1 MTLDIPL
8 PILPLQN
15 VKSLPAIISTF
26 HRQLL
31 SRHIPSLPLPSPQ
44 KQLDLL
50 KTCSAKGKLK
60 DHSVNVLS
68 ELTHGF
74 KELSDWAVTDEGSQA
89 MGEYMQDQQELDNAV
104 GFWREEYIA
113 E

>member
-1 MTLDIPL
+1 MDFCI

-15 VKSLPAIISTF
+15 VKSLPAMVSTF

-31 SRHIPSLPLPSPQ
+31 SRCSPSLPHISPQ

-60 DHSVNVLS
+60 DHSVNVIS
-68 ELTHGF
+68 ELTHGLR
-74 KELSDWAVTDEGSQA
+74 ELSEWAVTNEGAQA
-89 MGEYMQDQQELDNAV
+89 IGEYMQDQQELSNAV